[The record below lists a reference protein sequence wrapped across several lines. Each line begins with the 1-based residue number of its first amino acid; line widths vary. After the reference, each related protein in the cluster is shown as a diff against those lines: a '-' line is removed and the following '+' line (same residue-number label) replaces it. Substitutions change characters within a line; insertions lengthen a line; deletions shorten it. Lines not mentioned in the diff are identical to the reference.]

1 MLGWLEGEVMQKDE
15 GGRLLM
21 RVGPVGLWVFV
32 PQPLWEEARQG
43 DVLRLYT
50 HLVVRENEWL
60 LYGFTRPE
68 EVRAFTLLLQVNGVG
83 PRLALG
89 ILSYLTPETLRA
101 AVVEERPEIL
111 QRLPGIGR
119 KTARRILLALQ
130 DRWKPEAV
138 PTPPQDE
145 VNAEVFEALVA
156 LGYSVVEAQTAI
168 QHLPR
173 HAPPD
178 VEERLRLALQYLG
191 SR

>member
-1 MLGWLEGEVMQKDE
+1 MLGWLEGEVLQKDE
-15 GGRLLM
+15 DRRLLV
-21 RVGPVGLWVFV
+21 RIGPVGLWVFV
-32 PQPLWEEARQG
+32 PQPVWDEVQPG
-43 DVLRLYT
+43 DIVRLYT
-50 HLVVRENEWL
+50 HLVIRENEWQ
-60 LYGFTRPE
+60 LYGFSRPE
-68 EVRAFTLLLQVNGVG
+68 DIQAFTLLLQVNGIG
-83 PRLALG
+83 PRLALA
-89 ILSYLTPETLRA
+89 ILSHLTPEALRA

-130 DRWKPEAV
+130 DRWKAETI
-138 PTPPQDE
+138 PTPPQDDI
-145 VNAEVFEALVA
+145 NMQVFEALVA

-168 QHLPR
+168 QRLPR